1 MPTRR
6 RNRKRNKSSPLVQSS
21 PKKSKSHQ
29 TDSDTDH
36 EPVQD
41 ITEAESSTELES
53 DNESQSQ
60 SILKTPVSVKPLE
73 STDLN
78 TTMQNLDSSLVI
90 PGSGSNS
97 GETQTQTQN
106 ISQAQMMNPVL
117 FSSQMNLPNSQQ
129 QPQLL
134 AYQGPLQHPVIS
146 TAVSSAMPAA
156 SGLSEQDVIRIAQL
170 VKSMLH
176 EEITQIVQ
184 INVTSATAALQTE
197 LSDVKAKCKKLE
209 DEVLVLQTKYDDIE
223 QYSRRMCLRI
233 SGIAETE
240 REDIN
245 KIVLDFAA
253 RVNANVG
260 PEDIDRAHRVG
271 KVSGTNENNGARATR
286 SREIIIKFTN
296 STARLS
302 LLKGRAKL
310 REQNVRNIYINE
322 DLTPARK
329 QLAYECR
336 RIKRL
341 RSSKIKK
348 TWVFAGYPHILD
360 DSGNRVKITCLSDL
374 DNYQVT
380 DAAQAMNT

>member
-1 MPTRR
+1 
-6 RNRKRNKSSPLVQSS
+6 
-21 PKKSKSHQ
+21 
-29 TDSDTDH
+29 
-36 EPVQD
+36 
-41 ITEAESSTELES
+41 
-53 DNESQSQ
+53 
-60 SILKTPVSVKPLE
+60 
-73 STDLN
+73 
-78 TTMQNLDSSLVI
+78 
-90 PGSGSNS
+90 
-97 GETQTQTQN
+97 
-106 ISQAQMMNPVL
+106 
-117 FSSQMNLPNSQQ
+117 
-129 QPQLL
+129 
-134 AYQGPLQHPVIS
+134 
-146 TAVSSAMPAA
+146 
-156 SGLSEQDVIRIAQL
+156 
-170 VKSMLH
+170 
-176 EEITQIVQ
+176 
-184 INVTSATAALQTE
+184 
-197 LSDVKAKCKKLE
+197 
-209 DEVLVLQTKYDDIE
+209 
-223 QYSRRMCLRI
+223 MCLRI

-245 KIVLDFAA
+245 KTVLDFAA

-260 PEDIDRAHRVG
+260 PEDIDRVHRVG
-271 KVSGTNENNGARATR
+271 KVSGANENNGARTTR

-336 RIKRL
+336 RIKRF

-380 DAAQAMNT
+380 DATQAMNT